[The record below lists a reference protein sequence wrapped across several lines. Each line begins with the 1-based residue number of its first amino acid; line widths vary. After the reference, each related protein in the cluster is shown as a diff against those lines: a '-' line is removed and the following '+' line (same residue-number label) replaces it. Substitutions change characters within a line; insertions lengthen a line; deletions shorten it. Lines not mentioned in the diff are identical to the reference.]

1 MLKKIISLCLFLL
14 IAFISNAQEERIV
27 LRGELINEE
36 QSTEDIHIINLS
48 SRRGTLS
55 NGFGLFEIEAK
66 ANDTLLISSLIFD
79 KNEII
84 VTEKNIED
92 RKISIDLKIKVEI
105 LQEIFLEN
113 KDLLIV
119 KDTPAVEVN
128 AKTLALPNHD
138 ARVLTPLERK
148 VNYYN
153 KGGSIDKLYGILS
166 GDTKALKQM
175 QTNVSDDEVLQL
187 IQVYFSD
194 KYFTTLLGIEEDRI
208 SEFLNSCQRQNIA
221 ELYRIEA
228 FSELISALDDCS
240 KNFD

>member
-1 MLKKIISLCLFLL
+1 M
-14 IAFISNAQEERIV
+14 AYMSNAQEERVV

-36 QSTEDIHIINLS
+36 QSTEDIHVINLS

-55 NGFGLFEIEAK
+55 DAFGQFEIEAK

-84 VTEKNIED
+84 VTEENIED
-92 RKISIDLKIKVEI
+92 RKISIELNIKVEI
-105 LQEIFLEN
+105 LQEIFVKN
-113 KDLLIV
+113 KDFLIV
-119 KDTPAVEVN
+119 KDTPTVEVN

-138 ARVLTPLERK
+138 ARVLTPIERK
-148 VNYYN
+148 VNYYK

-175 QTNVSDDEVLQL
+175 QSNVSDDEVLQL

-194 KYFTTLLGIEEDRI
+194 KYFSTLLGIEENRI
-208 SEFLNSCQRQNIA
+208 AEFLNICQQQNIA
-221 ELYRIEA
+221 QLYRIEA
-228 FSELISALDDCS
+228 FRELISTLDDCS

>member
-1 MLKKIISLCLFLL
+1 M
-14 IAFISNAQEERIV
+14 SNAQEERVV

-36 QSTEDIHIINLS
+36 QSTEDIHVINLS

-55 NGFGLFEIEAK
+55 DAFGQFEIEAK

-84 VTEKNIED
+84 VTEENIED
-92 RKISIDLKIKVEI
+92 RKISIELNIKVEI
-105 LQEIFLEN
+105 LQEIFVKN
-113 KDLLIV
+113 KDFLIV
-119 KDTPAVEVN
+119 KDTPTVEVN

-138 ARVLTPLERK
+138 TRVLTPIERK
-148 VNYYN
+148 VNYYK

-175 QTNVSDDEVLQL
+175 QSNVSDDEVLQL

-194 KYFTTLLGIEEDRI
+194 KYFSTLLGIEENRI
-208 SEFLNSCQRQNIA
+208 AEFLNICQQQNIA
-221 ELYRIEA
+221 QLYRIED
-228 FSELISALDDCS
+228 FRELISTLDDCS

>member
-1 MLKKIISLCLFLL
+1 M
-14 IAFISNAQEERIV
+14 AYMSNAQEERVV

-36 QSTEDIHIINLS
+36 QSTEDIHVINLS

-55 NGFGLFEIEAK
+55 DAFGQFEIEAK

-84 VTEKNIED
+84 VTEENIED
-92 RKISIDLKIKVEI
+92 RKISIELNIKVEI
-105 LQEIFLEN
+105 LQEIFVKN
-113 KDLLIV
+113 KDFLIV
-119 KDTPAVEVN
+119 KDTPTVEVN

-138 ARVLTPLERK
+138 ARVLTPIERK
-148 VNYYN
+148 VNYYK

-175 QTNVSDDEVLQL
+175 QSNVSDDEVLQL

-194 KYFTTLLGIEEDRI
+194 KYFSTLLGIEENRI
-208 SEFLNSCQRQNIA
+208 AEFLNICQQQNIA
-221 ELYRIEA
+221 QLYRIED
-228 FSELISALDDCS
+228 FRELISTLDDCS

>member
-1 MLKKIISLCLFLL
+1 MLKKIITLCFFLL
-14 IAFISNAQEERIV
+14 IAFISNAQEERVV

-55 NGFGLFEIEAK
+55 DGFGQFEIEAK

-92 RKISIDLKIKVEI
+92 RKISIELKIKVEL
-105 LQEIFLEN
+105 LQEIFLKN
-113 KDLLIV
+113 NDLLIV
-119 KDTPAVEVN
+119 KDTPTVEVN

-138 ARVLTPLERK
+138 TRVLTPLERK
-148 VNYYN
+148 VNYYK

-175 QTNVSDDEVLQL
+175 QSNASDDEVLQL

-194 KYFTTLLGIEEDRI
+194 KYFTTLLGIKEDRI
-208 SEFLNSCQRQNIA
+208 SEFLNSCQQQNIA

-228 FSELISALDDCS
+228 FSELISTLDDCS

>member
-1 MLKKIISLCLFLL
+1 M
-14 IAFISNAQEERIV
+14 SNAHEERIV

-36 QSTEDIHIINLS
+36 QSTEDIHVINLS

-55 NGFGLFEIEAK
+55 DAFGQFEIEAK

-84 VTEKNIED
+84 VTEENIED
-92 RKISIDLKIKVEI
+92 RKISIELNIKVEI
-105 LQEIFLEN
+105 LQEIFVKN
-113 KDLLIV
+113 KDFLIV
-119 KDTPAVEVN
+119 KDTPTVEVN

-138 ARVLTPLERK
+138 ARVLTPIERK
-148 VNYYN
+148 VNYYK

-175 QTNVSDDEVLQL
+175 QSNVSDDEVLQL

-194 KYFTTLLGIEEDRI
+194 KYFSTLLGIEENRI
-208 SEFLNSCQRQNIA
+208 AEFLNICQQQNIA
-221 ELYRIEA
+221 QLYRIEA
-228 FSELISALDDCS
+228 FRELISTLDDCS

>member
-1 MLKKIISLCLFLL
+1 M
-14 IAFISNAQEERIV
+14 SNAQEERVV

-36 QSTEDIHIINLS
+36 QSTEDIHVINLS

-55 NGFGLFEIEAK
+55 DAFGQFEIEAK

-84 VTEKNIED
+84 VTEENIED
-92 RKISIDLKIKVEI
+92 RKISIELNIKVEI
-105 LQEIFLEN
+105 LQEIFVKN
-113 KDLLIV
+113 KDFLIV
-119 KDTPAVEVN
+119 KDTPTVEVN

-138 ARVLTPLERK
+138 ARVLTPIERK
-148 VNYYN
+148 VNYYK

-175 QTNVSDDEVLQL
+175 QSNVSDDEVLQL

-194 KYFTTLLGIEEDRI
+194 KYFSTLLGIEENRI
-208 SEFLNSCQRQNIA
+208 AEFLNICQQQNIA
-221 ELYRIEA
+221 QLYRIEA
-228 FSELISALDDCS
+228 FRELISTLDDCS

>member
-1 MLKKIISLCLFLL
+1 M
-14 IAFISNAQEERIV
+14 AYMSNAQEERVV

-36 QSTEDIHIINLS
+36 QSTEDIHVINLS

-55 NGFGLFEIEAK
+55 DAFGQFEIEAK

-84 VTEKNIED
+84 VTEENIED
-92 RKISIDLKIKVEI
+92 RKISIELNIKVEI
-105 LQEIFLEN
+105 LQEIFVKN
-113 KDLLIV
+113 KDFLIV
-119 KDTPAVEVN
+119 KDTPTVEVN

-138 ARVLTPLERK
+138 TRVLTPIERK
-148 VNYYN
+148 VNYYK

-175 QTNVSDDEVLQL
+175 QSNVSDDEVLQL

-194 KYFTTLLGIEEDRI
+194 KYFSTLLGIEENRI
-208 SEFLNSCQRQNIA
+208 AEFLNICQQQNIA
-221 ELYRIEA
+221 QLYRIEA
-228 FSELISALDDCS
+228 FRELISTLDDCS